1 MAARQKSDQSIPP
14 CYAMVFHGLEEVA
27 AEEIRQELG
36 GEIRKISPGIVIF
49 RVPEIDRRL
58 LDLRTAE
65 DVYLFAWGT
74 DELTLR
80 ARDLENIE
88 SWTARHPAWDQ
99 LLRIH
104 HSVRPKPKG
113 KPSYRLI
120 TQMIGEHGY
129 KRTDARTALAKGLSG
144 IFPSTWRYA
153 EENASVEVWL
163 TIWGTTAICGVRL
176 SDRRLRHRDY
186 KAIHRPASLRP
197 TVAAAMVRLADLRP
211 GLSVLDPM
219 CGVGTIL
226 AETLERGKIA
236 NLKPL
241 FLAGGDIELEA
252 LRAASPNLRSLG
264 KVFLQQWD
272 ARALPFPDASFDRI
286 ISNPPF
292 GKQLGTPETIGPLYR
307 QSLRE
312 FDRVLKPRGKAVFL
326 VSEFAALKAACAV
339 VDWKLE
345 QTTKVRVLGQGTLL
359 SVWQKPAAG
368 DRS

>member
-1 MAARQKSDQSIPP
+1 MAARQKTDPSVPP
-14 CYAMVFHGLEEVA
+14 CYAMVFHGLEDVA
-27 AEEIRQELG
+27 AEEIKEELG

-49 RVPEIDRRL
+49 RVPEIDRRV

-80 ARDLENIE
+80 ARDLEKIE
-88 SWTARHPAWDQ
+88 AWTSRHAAWEQ

-120 TQMIGEHGY
+120 AQMIGEHGY
-129 KRTDARTALAKGLSG
+129 KRTDTRTALAKGLAG
-144 IFPSTWRYA
+144 VFPASWRYA
-153 EENASVEVWL
+153 EENASVEIWL
-163 TIWGTTAICGVRL
+163 TIWGKTAICGVRL
-176 SDRRLRHRDY
+176 SDRKLRHRDY
-186 KAIHRPASLRP
+186 KAEHRPASLRP
-197 TVAAAMVRLADLRP
+197 TVAAAMVRMADLRP
-211 GLSVLDPM
+211 GLVVLDPM

-236 NLKPL
+236 NLKP
-241 FLAGGDIELEA
+241 FLLMGGDLELA
-252 LRAASPNLRSLG
+252 AVRAAAPNLRSLG
-264 KVFLQQWD
+264 RVFLQQWD
-272 ARALPFPDASFDRI
+272 ARMLPLPDQSVQRI

-312 FDRVLKPRGKAVFL
+312 FDRVLEPRGKAVFL
-326 VSEFAALKAACAV
+326 VSEFAALRAACDV
-339 VDWKLE
+339 VGWKLQ
-345 QTTKVRVLGQGTLL
+345 QTTKVRVLGQGTIL
-359 SVWQKPAAG
+359 SVWQKPALG